1 MIPLA
6 IPDLSGNESDYLLE
20 CIQSTF
26 VSSVGPFVTKFED
39 MVAKAS
45 GSLQAVATS
54 AGTTGL
60 HAALTA
66 VGVGKDNLVVLPA
79 FTFIGSANSISH
91 CGAEPWLMDID
102 LSSLTL
108 NPVQLEFALKKYTK
122 ESALGRIHV
131 PSGKKVSAIMPV
143 HVLGIPA
150 DMDPIVQIS
159 KKFGLPVVADGAAA
173 LGASYK
179 NKLIGAV
186 GSDLTVFS
194 FNGNKTVT
202 AGGGGAVSGNDEK
215 LLDLVRHLTT
225 TARISPDYDHDR
237 VGFNY
242 RLTNIQAAVGCA
254 QLERL
259 EKFVAAKRKIQKIY
273 NENLLNIQGVSAIP
287 EPEYGQSA
295 SWFSGIILDTDQFGS
310 LKGIR
315 EKLRELNV
323 DARPFW
329 KPIHKQVPYANVP
342 KEDLSNTDKI
352 WDRVLTLPCSTSLT
366 EEDQNIVI
374 KAVRKV
380 LS

>member
-6 IPDLSGNESDYLLE
+6 IPDLSGNESNYLQE
-20 CIQSTF
+20 CIQTTF

-39 MVAKAS
+39 MVASAS
-45 GSLQAVATS
+45 GCLYSVATS

-60 HAALTA
+60 HVALTA
-66 VGVGKDNLVVLPA
+66 FGVSKNDLVILPT

-108 NPVQLEFALKKYTK
+108 NPEQLRIALKKQTVK
-122 ESALGRIHV
+122 SDKGLIHI
-131 PSGKKVSAIMPV
+131 PTGKRVAAVMPV

-150 DMDPIVQIS
+150 DMDPIIQIS
-159 KKFGLPVVADGAAA
+159 KEFGLPVIADGAAA
-173 LGASYK
+173 LGAYYK
-179 NKLIGAV
+179 GKSIGAV

-202 AGGGGAVSGNDEK
+202 AGGGGAVSGNDEG
-215 LLDLVRHLTT
+215 LLNLIRHLTT
-225 TARISPDYDHDR
+225 TARISSDYDHDR

-259 EKFVAAKRKIQKIY
+259 EKFVTAKRKIQKVY
-273 NENLLNIQGVSAIP
+273 NENLLNIKGVSALP
-287 EPEYGQSA
+287 EPKYGQSA
-295 SWFSGIILDTDQFGS
+295 SWFSGIIVDTNQLGP
-310 LKGIR
+310 LKEIR
-315 EKLRELNV
+315 EKLRRLNI

-329 KPIHKQVPYANVP
+329 KPIHKQLPYANALR
-342 KEDLSNTDKI
+342 EDLSNTDKI
-352 WDRVLTLPCSTSLT
+352 WDKLLILPCSTNLT
-366 EEDQNIVI
+366 EDDQNTVI
-374 KAVRKV
+374 KAVQEV
-380 LS
+380 LC